1 MSLHKKR
8 ICIIGAGPGGMTAL
22 YHLKLLVGDLV
33 GDSIDVKCY
42 EKQATWGGMWNYTW
56 RTGIH

>member
-22 YHLKLLVGDLV
+22 YHLKLLVGD
-33 GDSIDVKCY
+33 SIDVKCY